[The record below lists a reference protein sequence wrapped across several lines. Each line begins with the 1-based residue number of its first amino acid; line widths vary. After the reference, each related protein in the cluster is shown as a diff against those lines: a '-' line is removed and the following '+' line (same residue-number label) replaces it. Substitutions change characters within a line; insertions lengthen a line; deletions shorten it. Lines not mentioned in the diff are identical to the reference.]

1 MPANNTTNVVWP
13 ERPPLLRIRP
23 VRRMVAVGALLVV
36 LTGLVDGAAGAPTT
50 FTLSFHGIHVLD
62 PNLPAGIRHEGRF
75 TASAPFCS
83 SGKAVDTSDLEIEP
97 LTVLRTHTCDDGS
110 GSFTAFMPNLPGEH
124 GGNGTWK
131 IVDGTGRYATL
142 RGLGTYAGHIV
153 SGDPGRFET
162 IVYTT
167 TWQGVVDF
175 DAVPPTFAAT
185 ATSKKLRKPT
195 RTYTIR
201 TVLNAQEGQI
211 AYSVDIRAG
220 KSFLAFKQGTSASG
234 RMTVALRIRAPKG
247 ARNVQ
252 VIVTVTDAVGNEST
266 TTRAVRLK

>member
-1 MPANNTTNVVWP
+1 
-13 ERPPLLRIRP
+13 
-23 VRRMVAVGALLVV
+23 MVAVGALLLV
-36 LTGLVDGAAGAPTT
+36 LAGLVDGASGAPTT
-50 FTLSFHGIHVLD
+50 FSLVFNGAHAPDAS
-62 PNLPAGIRHEGRF
+62 LPAGIRHEGRF

-83 SGKAVDTSDLEIEP
+83 SGTAVDIRDIEIEP
-97 LTVLRTHTCDDGS
+97 LTVLRTHTCDDGT
-110 GSFTAFMPNLPGEH
+110 GSFTAFMPALLGEH
-124 GGNGTWK
+124 GGIGTWK

-142 RGLGTYAGHIV
+142 RGIGTYAGHII
-153 SGDPGRFET
+153 SGDPERFDT
-162 IVYTT
+162 VVYST

-234 RMTVALRIRAPKG
+234 RVTVALRIRAPKG

-252 VIVTVTDAVGNEST
+252 VIVTVTDEVGNEST